1 MLLLK
6 AIAECDLMDLVHVFM
21 YDLTCCF
28 YVVKRIILNRWVEFG
43 YQDGFRARKRVMYIS
58 GLKMDAAKLG
68 KSVYIFGSDL
78 TQ

>member
-28 YVVKRIILNRWVEFG
+28 YVVKRIILNTWVEFG
-43 YQDGFRARKRVMYIS
+43 YQDE
-58 GLKMDAAKLG
+58 LWPG
-68 KSVYIFGSDL
+68 KG
-78 TQ
+78 

>member
-6 AIAECDLMDLVHVFM
+6 ARAEFDLMDLAHVVM

-28 YVVKRIILNRWVEFG
+28 YVVKIIIFNKWVEFG
-43 YQDGFRARKRVMYIS
+43 YQDGFRARKKGMYIS
-58 GLKMDAAKLG
+58 SLKMDAAKLG

>member
-1 MLLLK
+1 M
-6 AIAECDLMDLVHVFM
+6 
-21 YDLTCCF
+21 
-28 YVVKRIILNRWVEFG
+28 
-43 YQDGFRARKRVMYIS
+43 ARKRVMYIS